1 MSRFVVMV
9 VCMFALTSCERGA
22 QPDTATVETQSAA
35 PGSAQAAYEAACAGC
50 HEEGQ
55 DGAPRT
61 RHPEDWEGR
70 SELWQSV
77 LFEHA
82 KSGYLDMPA
91 KGGDESLSDDVITAA
106 AEYMLELTHGKI
118 PPD

>member
-1 MSRFVVMV
+1 MYRFVLIVAGF
-9 VCMFALTSCERGA
+9 FALVSCDRGGQLQTSGA
-22 QPDTATVETQSAA
+22 RTQPAA
-35 PGSAQAAYEAACAGC
+35 AGTAQAAYETACAGC
-50 HEEGQ
+50 HEDGK

-77 LFEHA
+77 LIEHA
-82 KSGYLDMPA
+82 NSGYRAMPA
-91 KGGDESLSDDVITAA
+91 KGGDESLREDEIAA
-106 AEYMLELTHGKI
+106 AAQYMLELTHRNI